1 MAKNEFTLLA
11 RVSYLEAA
19 HRLRD
24 EMEGEGDLCFLGS
37 PGQLCLLCNDVFA
50 WASADAEP
58 LPENLFDQYAR
69 EWIDL
74 SLTDEELQW
83 YAAAWAVRLRAA
95 GSSFRHTLISC
106 EASRAFRW
114 CTIWSIRRP
123 MRSVLLP
130 L

>member
-83 YAAAWAVRLRAA
+83 YAAAWAVRLRQ
-95 GSSFRHTLISC
+95 
-106 EASRAFRW
+106 
-114 CTIWSIRRP
+114 RRP
-123 MRSVLLP
+123 QKAAVDKTPAFPALLRKMGIDIMAMP
-130 L
+130 PGYGW